1 MTPFQTVVEL
11 PEFLRRAKAIM
22 TDDERV
28 SLVNYI
34 AANPESGV
42 SLGGGMRKVRI
53 PREGSGKSGGYRT
66 IYVFGGR
73 HLPIFLVTVFAKNE
87 KDNLTKA
94 EGSRG
99 RVEQRTSRYVWRPT
113 MSAYK
118 SIMQGLNEALD
129 HAKGKDIGA
138 RVHKVEVPTVN
149 VAAIRASTGLSQ
161 GAFARSIGVA
171 KGTLLNWEHGRRQ
184 PTGPAQVL
192 LAMIA
197 KKPSLVSEL
206 LR

>member
-1 MTPFQTVVEL
+1 M
-11 PEFLRRAKAIM
+11 RAY
-22 TDDERV
+22 E
-28 SLVNYI
+28 
-34 AANPESGV
+34 
-42 SLGGGMRKVRI
+42 
-53 PREGSGKSGGYRT
+53 
-66 IYVFGGR
+66 
-73 HLPIFLVTVFAKNE
+73 
-87 KDNLTKA
+87 
-94 EGSRG
+94 
-99 RVEQRTSRYVWRPT
+99 
-113 MSAYK
+113 

-129 HAKGKDIGA
+129 HAKGNDIGA

>member
-1 MTPFQTVVEL
+1 
-11 PEFLRRAKAIM
+11 
-22 TDDERV
+22 
-28 SLVNYI
+28 
-34 AANPESGV
+34 
-42 SLGGGMRKVRI
+42 
-53 PREGSGKSGGYRT
+53 
-66 IYVFGGR
+66 
-73 HLPIFLVTVFAKNE
+73 
-87 KDNLTKA
+87 
-94 EGSRG
+94 
-99 RVEQRTSRYVWRPT
+99 
-113 MSAYK
+113 MSAYE

-129 HAKGKDIGA
+129 YAQGKETGA
-138 RVHKVEVPTVN
+138 VIHRIEVPSVD

-171 KGTLLNWEHGRRQ
+171 KGTLLNWEHGRRH